1 MVGMIRFY
9 SNENLAINLVEAIRS
24 LGYDVLT
31 SYEAQQ
37 ANQGIPDDEVLRYAT
52 INNRCVLTFN
62 RGDFLVLHRN
72 QINHCGI
79 IACREERDYSVQVQV
94 LHEFLEPGNQD
105 LKNRLLRLQKQNQPK
120 SNQPVFIVREY
131 FR

>member
-94 LHEFLEPGNQD
+94 LHEFLESGNQD

-120 SNQPVFIVREY
+120 SNQPIFIVREY
-131 FR
+131 SR

>member
-9 SNENLAINLVEAIRS
+9 SNENLAIKLVEAIRS

-62 RGDFLVLHRN
+62 RGDFLLLHRS
-72 QINHCGI
+72 QINHCGV

-94 LHEFLEPGNQD
+94 LYEFLELGNQD

-120 SNQPVFIVREY
+120 SNQPIFIVREY
-131 FR
+131 SR

>member
-79 IACREERDYSVQVQV
+79 IACREERNYSVQVQV
-94 LHEFLEPGNQD
+94 LHEFLESGNQD

-120 SNQPVFIVREY
+120 SNQPIFIVREY
-131 FR
+131 SR

>member
-1 MVGMIRFY
+1 MIRFY

-94 LHEFLEPGNQD
+94 LHEFLESGNQD